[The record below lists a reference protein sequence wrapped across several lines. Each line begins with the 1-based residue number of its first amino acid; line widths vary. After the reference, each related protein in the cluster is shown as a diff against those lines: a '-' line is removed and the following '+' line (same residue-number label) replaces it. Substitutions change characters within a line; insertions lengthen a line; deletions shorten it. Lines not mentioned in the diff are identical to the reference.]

1 MTTIGETETITKL
14 SARLE
19 KKYSYLRRAWRHSK
33 QNWCPHD
40 VCQGCLKTLWHSGH
54 KSFLSSRFRN
64 FILAFDIDRIFW
76 YLPYSLILRIAF
88 CIGRYYDE
96 EVHLQRD
103 CKQSGNGKCRW
114 KQLYVFRRKFGNG
127 WNGEWW
133 VELLFKQPWQT
144 SCGHQFCFECL
155 QALLRYE
162 YFFSRR
168 ADCQWSWVPKLKLS
182 CLLFYWFKILYHFS
196 VTYILFR

>member
-1 MTTIGETETITKL
+1 MTTIGETETIAKL

-103 CKQSGNGKCRW
+103 CKQSGNEEN
-114 KQLYVFRRKFGNG
+114 V
-127 WNGEWW
+127 
-133 VELLFKQPWQT
+133 VENN
-144 SCGHQFCFECL
+144 SMYFEGSLGMGRMVNNYSVREQC
-155 QALLRYE
+155 
-162 YFFSRR
+162 
-168 ADCQWSWVPKLKLS
+168 WVPNTKRN
-182 CLLFYWFKILYHFS
+182 W
-196 VTYILFR
+196 